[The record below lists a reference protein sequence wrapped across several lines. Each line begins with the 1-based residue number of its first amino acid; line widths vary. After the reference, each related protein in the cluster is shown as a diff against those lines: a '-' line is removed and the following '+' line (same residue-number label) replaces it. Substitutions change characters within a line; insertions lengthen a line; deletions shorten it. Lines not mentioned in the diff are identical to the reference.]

1 MQEKPPPAEGE
12 GDEVPEVTE
21 VGPKGSRNFK
31 IPSLPMG
38 FVGMAVVVVVGM
50 AVVVVVVERNLNQ
63 LKTMYARVGKM
74 NS

>member
-21 VGPKGSRNFK
+21 VGPKGSHNFK
-31 IPSLPMG
+31 IPCLPMG
-38 FVGMAVVVVVGM
+38 FVGMAGVGV
-50 AVVVVVVERNLNQ
+50 VVVVVVERNLNQ
-63 LKTMYARVGKM
+63 LKPMYARVGKM